1 MDSASSYRF
10 HQCATFLPVL
20 LDKHHDGERQNHLRD
35 MVNSQ
40 KKTAEKIMMT
50 QIRSQPTIELL
61 LHLTS
66 LAFCQIPLGAV
77 PAGST

>member
-1 MDSASSYRF
+1 MFIDFQQILDKSAWILHLRPDF
-10 HQCATFLPVL
+10 TNALHFLPVL

-50 QIRSQPTIELL
+50 QIRSQAYYCT
-61 LHLTS
+61 
-66 LAFCQIPLGAV
+66 
-77 PAGST
+77 